1 MLVNID
7 VPELASGIRFYAGL
21 FELTVSRRFG
31 QTAVELAGFEV
42 PIYLLEKPAASAP
55 FEGATTLRSY
65 ARHWTPVHLDFI
77 IPELAPVVARAEALG
92 ALVEGISEH
101 SWGVLALL
109 VDPFGNGLCLIELRG
124 RGYDEIA
131 TP

>member
-7 VPELASGIRFYAGL
+7 VPELEAGIRFYAALFGL
-21 FELTVSRRFG
+21 ELGRRFG
-31 QTAVELAGFEV
+31 QTAIELIGLEA
-42 PIYLLEKPAASAP
+42 PIYLLEKPAASLP
-55 FEGATTLRSY
+55 FEGATAPRTY
-65 ARHWTPVHLDFI
+65 TRHWTPVHLDFVV
-77 IPELAPVVARAEALG
+77 PELAPAVARAETLG
-92 ALVEGISEH
+92 AVVEGISEH